1 MIENLHRYEKNLGC
15 LSLVFVFIFFIFTI
29 NKICFA
35 LKYICA
41 EDKLLSL
48 LMHIK
53 FSHYFLNVLFNLKY
67 DSNT

>member
-48 LMHIK
+48 LMHI
-53 FSHYFLNVLFNLKY
+53 
-67 DSNT
+67 